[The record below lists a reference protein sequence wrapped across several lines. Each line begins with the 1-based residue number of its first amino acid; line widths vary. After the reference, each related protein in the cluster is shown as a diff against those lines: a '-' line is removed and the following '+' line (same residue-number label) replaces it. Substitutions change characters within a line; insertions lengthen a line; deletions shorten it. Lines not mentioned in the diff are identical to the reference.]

1 MLPLR
6 VFLGIFV
13 VYTSIAAVCQLR
25 LPDRPQ
31 HSNTEFVADPV
42 QRLLMQA
49 TLRGAHVTDHTFFK
63 TAVTPSGIRLV
74 ADPVTC
80 KWHLS
85 GDTE

>member
-6 VFLGIFV
+6 VFLSIFV
-13 VYTSIAAVCQLR
+13 VYTSIAAICQLR

-31 HSNTEFVADPV
+31 HSNIVLTDSTQRMLV
-42 QRLLMQA
+42 QPSLLNA
-49 TLRGAHVTDHTFFK
+49 RVVDHTFFK

-85 GDTE
+85 GDVE